1 MAKSAAIY
9 LPGNVFIII
18 NVFFLQ
24 QVFYFMKF
32 FLTVTDK
39 LTPHSHSSGPNV
51 VEFGEEAYSFQYF

>member
-32 FLTVTDK
+32 L
-39 LTPHSHSSGPNV
+39 PN
-51 VEFGEEAYSFQYF
+51 SD